1 MAYHYYYGYRDYER
15 ARAELAIALHA
26 TPNDAEVWDGI
37 GAVDRRQGRWDEAV
51 SNFERA
57 RQLDPHNGAVIWNLA
72 ETYFCLCRF
81 EEAERT
87 FAAGLTSNPHA
98 HLFSLASA
106 AIDFKKNGS
115 TTALQ
120 AVLKDLPRDFDP
132 GGAVTTIAVRLSLMN
147 RDYDEAMRWLG
158 NSTRERLN
166 DAGLGGMAASIDG
179 YSFPRSWYEG
189 LIARGRGD
197 ETLAQQAFAKARA
210 AVHADLRQW
219 PDDAKTSMMLALVD
233 AALGRREDAI
243 KEGRRAVELLSI
255 SKDAFDGPA
264 IATNLAVIYAQ
275 ANEHELAFEELAPLR
290 EVPNGP
296 TRAMLRVEP
305 EWESLR
311 ADPRF
316 EKLLA

>member
-1 MAYHYYYGYRDYER
+1 MA
-15 ARAELAIALHA
+15 
-26 TPNDAEVWDGI
+26 
-37 GAVDRRQGRWDEAV
+37 AVDRRQGRWDEAV

-87 FAAGLTSNPHA
+87 FATGLTSNPHA

-106 AIDFKKNGS
+106 AIDFKKNGN
-115 TTALQ
+115 TTALH
-120 AVLKDLPRDFDP
+120 AALKDLPRDFDP

-147 RDYDEAMRWLG
+147 RDYDEAARWLG
-158 NSTRERLN
+158 NSGRETLN

-197 ETLAQQAFAKARA
+197 ESAAQQAFTKARA
-210 AVHADLRQW
+210 IVYADLRQW
-219 PDDAKTSMMLALVD
+219 PDDAKTNIMLALVD

-243 KEGRRAVELLSI
+243 KEKAGARLSFCRFPRMHSMVLPSRPIFAV
-255 SKDAFDGPA
+255 
-264 IATNLAVIYAQ
+264 VYAQ
-275 ANEHELAFEELAPLR
+275 VGEHELAFEELAP
-290 EVPNGP
+290 
-296 TRAMLRVEP
+296 VEKCRMVRP
-305 EWESLR
+305 AECFASNRSGILCAPIR
-311 ADPRF
+311 GSKSR
-316 EKLLA
+316 